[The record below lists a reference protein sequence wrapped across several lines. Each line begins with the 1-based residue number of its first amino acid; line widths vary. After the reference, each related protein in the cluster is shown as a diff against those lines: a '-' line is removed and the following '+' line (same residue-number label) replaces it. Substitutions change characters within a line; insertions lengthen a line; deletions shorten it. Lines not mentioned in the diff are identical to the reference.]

1 MDTES
6 VIAQHDTGL
15 RQLVFA
21 SLGVLL
27 PRVLGREIP
36 ALSDATLLRDG
47 LGLRSTTML
56 ELLLELEANLEI
68 EIDVEEIDTGDMNT
82 VGDLATFVAGHS
94 TTGS

>member
-68 EIDVEEIDTGDMNT
+68 EIDVEEIEPDDMACIGGLADFIAGQMT
-82 VGDLATFVAGHS
+82 VGE
-94 TTGS
+94 